1 MLIKELYDKIDLL
14 NEKIKFLH
22 EKGDTSAAIKTST
35 IKTTGST
42 VTMDSPKN
50 KNKLGNTEQ
59 NSNQRCLTTTI
70 QGTSPQQVA
79 AAILQEQT
87 KLKFSDIINLANDTN
102 AMASTSTDAV
112 DNSSKKS
119 TSTSTVVDRRS
130 GDWKTVENKRRRR
143 NTVVGKRE
151 DTEVKGVPKL
161 AQLHVYRISKET
173 TVECLTTL
181 LQKNFPEAKCEA
193 ITPKHPEFYKS
204 FKVQIYEHNFKKA
217 MDADVWPIG
226 ACVSRFLHLKKKI
239 HNPLN

>member
-1 MLIKELYDKIDLL
+1 MIDHQADDNKVDVRIFHYIVKQKDMLIKELYDKIDLL
-14 NEKIKFLH
+14 NENIKFLH

-59 NSNQRCLTTTI
+59 NSNQRCLTTI

-119 TSTSTVVDRRS
+119 TSTSTAVDRRS

-151 DTEVKGVPKL
+151 DIEVKGVPKL

-181 LQKNFPEAKCEA
+181 LQKNFP
-193 ITPKHPEFYKS
+193 
-204 FKVQIYEHNFKKA
+204 
-217 MDADVWPIG
+217 
-226 ACVSRFLHLKKKI
+226 
-239 HNPLN
+239 